1 MNQDTHTQERQGAS
15 IVGGGLRSRSSGPG
29 PEVMAASTL
38 EGDVVYN
45 RQGEKLGNL
54 ERIMIDVLNG
64 CIAYGVLSRGGVMGF
79 GDKLYAIP
87 WSALTLDTNRRCFV
101 LDASVDRL
109 KEDPGFD
116 KECWPSTADE
126 SW

>member
-1 MNQDTHTQERQGAS
+1 
-15 IVGGGLRSRSSGPG
+15 
-29 PEVMAASTL
+29 MAASTL